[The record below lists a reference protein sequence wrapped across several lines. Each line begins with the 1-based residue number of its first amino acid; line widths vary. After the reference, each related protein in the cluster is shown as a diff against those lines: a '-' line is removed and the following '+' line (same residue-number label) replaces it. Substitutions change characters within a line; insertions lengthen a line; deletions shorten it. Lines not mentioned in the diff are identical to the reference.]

1 MSRLRTANLLGAL
14 AGEVANRLD
23 RQLKIHPNQTNSSAA
38 ALNVIAYYEGCTN
51 TKLAKALRLS
61 HPATVRLVD
70 KLEAQGLV
78 ESRDAVD
85 GRAVSLYLTN
95 AGRAQ
100 ARTILEGRCA
110 KLSSL
115 IDVLSGEEQ
124 AQFAHCL
131 EKILANLT
139 ETPDQADYICRLCD
153 DIACP
158 PRHCPVHLAAIH
170 HEAEGRG

>member
-23 RQLKIHPNQTNSSAA
+23 RQLKTHPNQTNSSAA
-38 ALNVIAYYEGCTN
+38 ALNIIAYYEGCTN
-51 TKLAKALRLS
+51 ARLAKALRLS
-61 HPATVRLVD
+61 HPAAVRLVD
-70 KLEAQGLV
+70 KLEAEGLV
-78 ESRDAVD
+78 ESRDAAD
-85 GRAVSLYLTN
+85 GRAVALHLTG
-95 AGRAQ
+95 AGKAQ

-110 KLSSL
+110 TLSGL

-131 EKILANLT
+131 EKILVSLT
-139 ETPDQADYICRLCD
+139 ETPDHADYICRLCD

-158 PRHCPVHLAAIH
+158 PENCPVHQAAIQ
-170 HEAEGRG
+170 HEAGQGG